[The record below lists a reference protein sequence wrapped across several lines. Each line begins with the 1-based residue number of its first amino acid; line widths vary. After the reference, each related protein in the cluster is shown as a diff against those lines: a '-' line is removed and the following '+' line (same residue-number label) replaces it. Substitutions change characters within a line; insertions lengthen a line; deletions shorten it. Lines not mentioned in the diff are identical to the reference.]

1 MTPHQMKEKIV
12 IPMPVNMDSP
22 LRHSTHSNVD
32 NKQSANHP
40 VLSHPSHSHL
50 TPDTPSIIIPLSRT
64 IQFYILYIWGPV
76 TAQLTSFFLLVS
88 ITVYSIICLKSN
100 IGLPYPNIF
109 FSNFHQIFIKA
120 LYTPYKSRPCNPPH
134 NPETPVLI
142 GWFTI
147 LGNHWTFSLF
157 RALLWHLNKDTS
169 W

>member
-1 MTPHQMKEKIV
+1 MDHLISRKIMTPLSDERKNH
-12 IPMPVNMDSP
+12 DP
-22 LRHSTHSNVD
+22 L
-32 NKQSANHP
+32 
-40 VLSHPSHSHL
+40 LSHPSHSHL

-88 ITVYSIICLKSN
+88 ITVYSIISLKSN

-142 GWFTI
+142 HNSWE
-147 LGNHWTFSLF
+147 SLNIF
-157 RALLWHLNKDTS
+157 IISSLAMTPKQGHFVIKTKPIY
-169 W
+169 

>member
-1 MTPHQMKEKIV
+1 
-12 IPMPVNMDSP
+12 MPVNMDSP

-109 FSNFHQIFIKA
+109 FFFQIFIKFS
-120 LYTPYKSRPCNPPH
+120 SRPSIPH
-134 NPETPVLI
+134 TNLGPVTPLI
-142 GWFTI
+142 I
-147 LGNHWTFSLF
+147 LKPLS
-157 RALLWHLNKDTS
+157 
-169 W
+169 